1 MNEIT
6 LQAVQIA
13 PRLISVIILLSITW
27 LVAKFTQS
35 MILRTVC
42 QCKDGKN
49 AEGLSKT
56 VSKLSFWAII
66 LLIAPFILKAVG
78 LEAAWLWK
86 VQIVEGQFFS
96 NWPILMLVSVLAVA
110 ASPMLRRVPKFY
122 VQMKGSS
129 ETSPKELQS

>member
-13 PRLISVIILLSITW
+13 PRLISVVILLCLTW

-35 MILRTVC
+35 MILRAVC

-66 LLIAPFILKAVG
+66 LLIAPFILKAAG
-78 LEAAWLWK
+78 LDAKWLWK
-86 VQIVEGQFFS
+86 VQVVEGQFFS
-96 NWPILMLVSVLAVA
+96 NWPILMLMSVVVVA
-110 ASPMLRRVPKFY
+110 ASPMFRGVSKFY